1 MLRRGTSIQLA
12 RILGIRI
19 GVDVSWFVVLFIFI
33 FLLSGQFR
41 DVLNSSDGVAYLT
54 AVSSAL
60 LFFVSLILH
69 ELGHAVAARREGIG
83 IESIDL
89 WFFGGIAR
97 MSRDTDSPG
106 AEFRVA
112 IAGPLVTVAVVA
124 VCLAIGVATVGW
136 PEFWDAVVLT
146 QGANVTPALLLL
158 SWLALI
164 NAVLFVFNMIPAFP
178 LDGGRVARAV
188 AWRVTGDRNRG
199 TRFAATLGQGFAY
212 ILIGWGIF
220 RLITGDLAGL
230 YTAVLGWFL
239 LQAARGAVVQTAFS
253 ERIEGVTVADIMDR
267 EPVTIPAELP
277 LLRAED
283 EYFMRYRWPWFG
295 VVDGYGRYL
304 GVVHQDR
311 VAGAVGAGHGHLTV
325 SSVLDQDLGETRV
338 SEDEPLEALLG
349 SEPLSRLGAVF
360 AVDRDGVLRGVV
372 TLEQLRRALHQ
383 TTVVPQ

>member
-304 GVVHQDR
+304 GVVQQDR